1 MTRKID
7 RSCRDH
13 PEQDKDACLKILNE
27 IIVPEFQ
34 QLGYLNDSLYAKALF
49 NSLENRGLPYSTIRT
64 KMKLK
69 GVPVELIA
77 ELIDTDKDE
86 KIQNLPD
93 GLTPERL
100 AIIKYARKKRLDKT
114 TIETN
119 KLLGRLARA
128 GFGYDT
134 AKWFIDMN
142 DDVLED
148 YTLHAQLH

>member
-1 MTRKID
+1 
-7 RSCRDH
+7 
-13 PEQDKDACLKILNE
+13 
-27 IIVPEFQ
+27 
-34 QLGYLNDSLYAKALF
+34 
-49 NSLENRGLPYSTIRT
+49 
-64 KMKLK
+64 MKLK